1 MENKSNDITAMV
13 LTGLLFEKKK
23 IEYDLD
29 AVLNNKSNGDE
40 TYKSINE
47 LLSEY
52 VINELKIKRWTS
64 ITIEEPKINEN
75 TI

>member
-23 IEYDLD
+23 IEYNLD